1 MCEVS
6 QMRSMFLTLKLIKC
20 SVFFCQWTRTHP
32 DVQRFAAVTGGQ
44 NWIQEQELHHQ
55 MLRNK
60 TDSSGRL
67 TIIGL
72 IFPHWSI
79 QSNLRQW
86 NSDLCWNQRKC
97 CCLCCCSLPLC
108 LWLLVEVQT
117 SQTIRTICW
126 YLILAFISHF
136 SFFLL
141 CNTVYQMFTSV
152 LFWFSICPSVIFWF
166 PEK

>member
-1 MCEVS
+1 MFWTGLERFTLYDWIEMCEVS

-20 SVFFCQWTRTHP
+20 SVFICQWTRTHP
-32 DVQRFAAVTGGQ
+32 DVQRFAEITGGQ

-60 TDSSGRL
+60 TDSSGRW

-79 QSNLRQW
+79 QSNLGQW

-97 CCLCCCSLPLC
+97 CCLCSCSLSLA
-108 LWLLVEVQT
+108 VDGSTDVSNGQDNM
-117 SQTIRTICW
+117 
-126 YLILAFISHF
+126 LISYF
-136 SFFLL
+136 SIYFTLFFLSF
-141 CNTVYQMFTSV
+141 M
-152 LFWFSICPSVIFWF
+152 
-166 PEK
+166 